1 MIRRAKRARL
11 EDTDTRN
18 HCTHTDTHRHTQTHT
33 HRHTRM
39 CTTHTHTHA
48 RTRTHTH
55 AHARTRTHAHTLTL
69 ATPEKSYSL
78 SLVPPVL
85 LEVAPT
91 FRIDLG
97 LTVGC
102 LAVSARAGGSGPD
115 DEGAALITAVAFEAS
130 QRGARA
136 RAATSRSSILHPIQ
150 VSARPTFARTGL
162 WLPVN

>member
-1 MIRRAKRARL
+1 MRISSDSPCQTCKARRHR
-11 EDTDTRN
+11 
-18 HCTHTDTHRHTQTHT
+18 HTQSLHTHRHTQTHT
-33 HRHTRM
+33 HTQ
-39 CTTHTHTHA
+39 THA
-48 RTRTHTH
+48 HVHHAHAHARTHTH

-150 VSARPTFARTGL
+150 VSARPTFAPTGL